1 MSILIDTGFFFA
13 LLSIKDE
20 HHQHA
25 QSIVKVLTKMKYGK
39 IYTSNFILD
48 ESLTLINIRTKGK
61 RVDLLEK
68 MKKLFLGPLAIA
80 NLLSIENSWLESI
93 YDLQKKLSVPGDPVS
108 FTDASNIVLCQNY
121 EIKNIVS
128 FDKHYSGFLNVIDH

>member
-1 MSILIDTGFFFA
+1 MAILLDTGFYFG
-13 LLSIKDE
+13 LLSIKDQ
-20 HHQHA
+20 HHQQT
-25 QSIVKVLTKMKYGK
+25 QSIAEDLITMKYGK

-61 RVDLLEK
+61 RLDLLEK
-68 MKKLFLGPLAIA
+68 MKKLFLGSLAIA

-93 YDLQKKLSVPGDPVS
+93 YNLQKKLSVPGVPVS
-108 FTDASNIVLCQNY
+108 FTDASNIILCQNY
-121 EIKNIVS
+121 EIKNLVS